1 MRKKTP
7 FHVSLFPVRD
17 TSPPRIAMISLT
29 DAQLNAWLIS
39 FVWPLTRILGLIMV
53 APVFGHRAVPA
64 RVKIGLGIFIVLVIG
79 PALPPM
85 PDVALGSWQGLF
97 ILVQQLLIGIAI
109 GFTMR
114 VIFAAVEAAG
124 EIIGLQMGLGFAS
137 FFDPQSA
144 GQTLVLA
151 RFFNLLA
158 MLVFLAVNGH
168 LLLVNLLVASF
179 QSLPIS
185 TQPLSAAGFFNVA
198 AFGSTVFAVGLQ
210 LALPLIAI
218 LLMTNLALGILTRSA
233 PQLNIFAIG
242 FPITLGVGLIVLDL
256 TLPYFVPQFEHL
268 IQDGLKASSMVV
280 QTLRP

>member
-1 MRKKTP
+1 
-7 FHVSLFPVRD
+7 
-17 TSPPRIAMISLT
+17 MISLT
-29 DAQLNAWLIS
+29 DAQLNTWLIS
-39 FVWPLTRILGLIMV
+39 FVWPLTRVLGLIMV

-64 RVKIGLGIFIVLVIG
+64 RVKIGLGIFIVLVIA
-79 PALPPM
+79 PALPAM
-85 PDVALGSWQGLF
+85 PNVALGSWQGLF

-114 VIFAAVEAAG
+114 IAFAAIEAAG
-124 EIIGLQMGLGFAS
+124 EMVGLQMGLGFAT

-144 GQTLVLA
+144 GQTLVIA

-158 MLVFLAVNGH
+158 TLIFLAVNGH
-168 LLLVNLLVASF
+168 LLLVNLLVDSF
-179 QSLPIS
+179 QNLPIG
-185 TQPLSAAGFFNVA
+185 TQPLAAAGFFNLA
-198 AFGSTVFAVGLQ
+198 AFGSTVFAIGLQ

-242 FPITLGVGLIVLDL
+242 FPITLGVGLIILDF
-256 TLPYFVPQFEHL
+256 TLPYFIPQFEAL
-268 IQDGLKASSMVV
+268 FQNGLKTSAMIV

>member
-1 MRKKTP
+1 
-7 FHVSLFPVRD
+7 
-17 TSPPRIAMISLT
+17 MISLT

-39 FVWPLTRILGLIMV
+39 FVWPLTRILGLLMV
-53 APVFGHRAVPA
+53 VPVFGHRSVPG
-64 RVKIGLGIFIVLVIG
+64 RVKIGLGIFITLIVS
-79 PALPPM
+79 PTLPPM
-85 PDVALGSWQGLF
+85 PDVGLGSWHG
-97 ILVQQLLIGIAI
+97 LLILIQQFLI
-109 GFTMR
+109 GLAMGFVMR

-151 RFFNLLA
+151 RFFNMLAVLL
-158 MLVFLAVNGH
+158 FLAVNAH
-168 LLLVNLLVASF
+168 LLLLGVLVDSF
-179 QSLPIS
+179 QILPIS
-185 TQPLSAAGFFNVA
+185 TQPLSTAGFYNVA

-242 FPITLGVGLIVLDL
+242 FPITLGVGLIVLDI
-256 TLPYFVPQFEHL
+256 TLPYFAPQVEHM
-268 IQDGLKASSMVV
+268 IMNGLKATTMVV
-280 QTLRP
+280 QTLRPQ

>member
-1 MRKKTP
+1 
-7 FHVSLFPVRD
+7 
-17 TSPPRIAMISLT
+17 MISLT
-29 DAQLNAWLIS
+29 DVQLNAWLIQ
-39 FVWPLTRILGLIMV
+39 FIWPLTRILGLIMV

-64 RVKIGLGIFIVLVIG
+64 RIKIGLGIFVALIVG

-85 PDVALGSWQGLF
+85 PDVGLGSWQGLF
-97 ILVQQLLIGIAI
+97 ILVQQLLIGMAM

-114 VIFAAVEAAG
+114 VVFAAVEAAG
-124 EIIGLQMGLGFAS
+124 EIVGLQMGLGFAS

-151 RFFNLLA
+151 RFLNILA
-158 MLVFLAVNGH
+158 MLLFLAVNAH
-168 LLLVNLLVASF
+168 LLVLGVLVESF
-179 QSLPIS
+179 QRLPVS
-185 TQPLSAAGFFNVA
+185 FQPLSASGFFHVA
-198 AFGSTVFAVGLQ
+198 SFGSTIFATGLQ

-256 TLPYFVPQFEHL
+256 TLPYFAPQFEHL
-268 IQDGLKASSMVV
+268 IQNGLRNMSLTLLA
-280 QTLRP
+280 LRPA

>member
-1 MRKKTP
+1 
-7 FHVSLFPVRD
+7 
-17 TSPPRIAMISLT
+17 MISLT

-39 FVWPLTRILGLIMV
+39 FIWPLTRILGLIMV
-53 APVFGHRAVPA
+53 APAFGHRSVPG
-64 RVKIGLGIFIVLVIG
+64 RVKIGLGVFIALIVA
-79 PALPPM
+79 PTLPPM
-85 PDVALGSWQGLF
+85 PDVGLGSWHGLF

-114 VIFAAVEAAG
+114 IAFAAVETAG

-158 MLVFLAVNGH
+158 VLVFLSVNAH
-168 LLLVNLLVASF
+168 LLLIGILVESF

-185 TQPLSAAGFFNVA
+185 HQPLSAGGFYNLA
-198 AFGSTVFAVGLQ
+198 AYGSTVFSTGLQ
-210 LALPLIAI
+210 LSLPLIAV

-242 FPITLGVGLIVLDL
+242 FPITLGVGLIVLNL
-256 TLPYFVPQFEHL
+256 TLPYFGPLFEQL
-268 IQDGLKASSMVV
+268 IQNGLKASSMVI
-280 QTLRP
+280 QTLRPG